1 MSVTPATN
9 NHKLYPCLICGS
21 SNNVVTSEFIT
32 GVEEYYVL
40 CIDCGEQSDSADNR
54 LTAIR
59 THNTM
64 FINEHGVENEEGEE

>member
-1 MSVTPATN
+1 MSSPTTN
-9 NHKLYPCLICGS
+9 SHKLYPCLTCGS
-21 SNNVVTSEFIT
+21 DKNIVTSEFVAGI
-32 GVEEYYVL
+32 EEFYVL

-64 FINEHGVENEEGEE
+64 FLNENGVGEEDEE